1 MATRGDF
8 AVVRALRAAGHEVK
22 AAVEQARDGAVQVL
36 AITFDKIEHNKPI
49 DDAMFSRPA
58 VK

>member
-22 AAVEQARDGAVQVL
+22 AVVEHARDGAVQAL
-36 AITFDKIEHNKPI
+36 AITLDKIEHN
-49 DDAMFSRPA
+49 
-58 VK
+58 